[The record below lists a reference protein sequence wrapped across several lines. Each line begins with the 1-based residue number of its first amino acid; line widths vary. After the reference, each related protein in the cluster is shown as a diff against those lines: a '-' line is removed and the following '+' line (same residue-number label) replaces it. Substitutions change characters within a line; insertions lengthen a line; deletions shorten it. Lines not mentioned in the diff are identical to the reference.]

1 MSTAINGESLSPQL
15 VRESI
20 SPGTQQ
26 DSADR
31 GATRLFLGVLRGPSR
46 GCTELR
52 ILRGV
57 FERGGRIT
65 GAATIMACTR
75 GDQPW
80 PVGTA
85 MSSCWSQLQRLHGVT
100 GYVTI
105 NPVRSDLLARS
116 DNHLSR
122 VRHTT
127 RATSTSSVFGGSTL
141 TSIPS
146 VRRTSAARP
155 PSWPRPWPAATP
167 SQWPSRTGRVGDLG
181 LFRNGAWVLVRLPDY
196 ANDPDH
202 LAGGRLGD
210 LIAGKSTAT
219 RP

>member
-31 GATRLFLGVLRGPSR
+31 GATRLFLDVLRGPSR

-65 GAATIMACTR
+65 R
-75 GDQPW
+75 GDDHGLHPRGSTLAGW
-80 PVGTA
+80 YSNVELLA
-85 MSSCWSQLQRLHGVT
+85 SQLQRLHGVT

-105 NPVRSDLLARS
+105 NPV
-116 DNHLSR
+116 
-122 VRHTT
+122 
-127 RATSTSSVFGGSTL
+127 G
-141 TSIPS
+141 
-146 VRRTSAARP
+146 
-155 PSWPRPWPAATP
+155 AATF
-167 SQWPSRTGRVGDLG
+167 W
-181 LFRNGAWVLVRLPDY
+181 
-196 ANDPDH
+196 
-202 LAGGRLGD
+202 LAPT
-210 LIAGKSTAT
+210 II
-219 RP
+219 